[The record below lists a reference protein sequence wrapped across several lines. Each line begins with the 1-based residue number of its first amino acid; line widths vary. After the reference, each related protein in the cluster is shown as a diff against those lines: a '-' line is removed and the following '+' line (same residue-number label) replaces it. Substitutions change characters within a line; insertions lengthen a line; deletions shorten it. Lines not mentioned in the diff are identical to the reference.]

1 MNYCPS
7 CTAHWTAGTPIEY
20 DQEEIRYTQ
29 WGDGQDQWH
38 EGPWIGSGNS
48 PRQRTNSPRQRQP
61 KKSRRKKNQRQADQG
76 DARDQSR
83 SRGQGPSG
91 QQPLPPPPPLPTAP
105 QWQHLPS
112 VAPAADSSAPA
123 LTAEAQQLK
132 ECYALLNKHEDG
144 LPQEVQSYI
153 QNLKLKEN
161 KRSVKTLHSAVTVM
175 GKARDELQGAI
186 AARSQM
192 HSTWRTFLAD
202 SITRFQNYGK
212 DFAQQEENLVA
223 RIQAAKQSFEQAKES
238 LSIEKTKA
246 SSLQDAVQE
255 VSDDDTE
262 IKDVVLL
269 APDKITEGLNHL
281 ATSLQE
287 LKSQADTL
295 EKEEQKPQATQTCPK
310 NLLSLGKTQCLLLV
324 RPMCSDRQVHTSE
337 AFLGC
342 AGQFPTNPAMEF
354 VHCR

>member
-1 MNYCPS
+1 M
-7 CTAHWTAGTPIEY
+7 
-20 DQEEIRYTQ
+20 
-29 WGDGQDQWH
+29 
-38 EGPWIGSGNS
+38 
-48 PRQRTNSPRQRQP
+48 
-61 KKSRRKKNQRQADQG
+61 
-76 DARDQSR
+76 
-83 SRGQGPSG
+83 
-91 QQPLPPPPPLPTAP
+91 
-105 QWQHLPS
+105 
-112 VAPAADSSAPA
+112 VPAADSSAPA

-132 ECYALLNKHEDG
+132 ECYALLNKHEDV

-295 EKEEQKPQATQTCPK
+295 EKEEQKHK
-310 NLLSLGKTQCLLLV
+310 
-324 RPMCSDRQVHTSE
+324 RPRLAE
-337 AFLGC
+337 EPFLGC

-354 VHCR
+354 VHRR